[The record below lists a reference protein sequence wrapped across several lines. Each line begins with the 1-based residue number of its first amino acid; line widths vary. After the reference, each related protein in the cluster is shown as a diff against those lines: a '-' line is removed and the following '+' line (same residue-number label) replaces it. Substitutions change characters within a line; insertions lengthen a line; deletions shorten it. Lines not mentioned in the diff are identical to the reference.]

1 MSKVVDI
8 ADRLEKFNVIIS
20 RAWVKKNKLFTE
32 AQSTANLKS
41 RTQISELER
50 WNKSKNMS
58 VVTYMDEL
66 ILSLKLLWVSA
77 ISELH
82 STVIVP
88 SYFSDHASNQSR
100 KYALR
105 LETSFITRA
114 PLPTRYQVHIPA
126 RSLGYLIY
134 HGRFLLIIYHL
145 PSLGVQSSIGENI
158 LFFLIRTLVPST
170 RSNKYSHFKYS
181 IIKNPKKQQTN
192 SCSTHAFLRF
202 IHMWMFLVNNHAT
215 LYVQQAE
222 MAWTLR
228 GIMWSQARC
237 YCN

>member
-1 MSKVVDI
+1 
-8 ADRLEKFNVIIS
+8 
-20 RAWVKKNKLFTE
+20 
-32 AQSTANLKS
+32 
-41 RTQISELER
+41 
-50 WNKSKNMS
+50 
-58 VVTYMDEL
+58 MDEL
-66 ILSLKLLWVSA
+66 IWSLKVLWVSA
-77 ISELH
+77 VSELH

-88 SYFSDHASNQSR
+88 FYFSDHASNQSR

-105 LETSFITRA
+105 LETLFITRA

-181 IIKNPKKQQTN
+181 IINTQN
-192 SCSTHAFLRF
+192 SKLTHVLLMLSWDLYTCEYFLW
-202 IHMWMFLVNNHAT
+202 IIMQ
-215 LYVQQAE
+215 LYMCNRQRWHEQ
-222 MAWTLR
+222 R